1 MDGKLTAYRKED
13 TAGKSQVELIIQVY
27 DGALGAFRTARD
39 RYQADDSSAGYDQL
53 ERARKFVTHL
63 YTTLD
68 HERGGDIS
76 EQLGRLY
83 AFVINQINVAQ
94 ATKDLGVID
103 DNITILSNLREGWN
117 GLKAQTS
124 EGVRTAEPTPAP
136 AGGFSH
142 TA

>member
-13 TAGKSQVELIIQVY
+13 TAGKSQVDLIIQVY
-27 DGALGAFRTARD
+27 DGAISAFRTARE
-39 RYQADDSSAGYDQL
+39 RYETDDSTAGYNQL
-53 ERARKFVTHL
+53 ERARKFLTHL

-68 HERGGDIS
+68 YEKGGDIS

-83 AFVINQINVAQ
+83 AFVINQINVAE
-94 ATKDLGVID
+94 ATKDLSVID
-103 DNITILSNLREGWN
+103 DNITILSNLREGWT

-124 EGVRTAEPTPAP
+124 EGVRTAEPAPAP
-136 AGGFSH
+136 AGGFCH